1 MSAFGNSAYIPL
13 TLIEIFP
20 VTLPAVADKFGLEIP
35 TLYVGVYLL
44 VLSPLLWSV
53 GNFLVS
59 GSSGKIKLK
68 DFLSAPLIGILAGF
82 TVVFLH
88 LQPVLFNPRLP
99 FFHIYSALDRIAPVT
114 LPLIMISLGSMI
126 ATLSYKKG
134 ENHSRIKVTLY
145 VSLIRFLFFP
155 ALFFSL
161 YFLLFKKLALS
172 PVQIW
177 VIFLEMHISPLW
189 RLRRR
194 LMRIP
199 YLLPCYLHIFYTC
212 FCSLCIF
219 SFSSPCPEYYD
230 SDRSTGFRRIA

>member
-1 MSAFGNSAYIPL
+1 MGMSAFGNSAYIPL

-20 VTLPAVADKFGLEIP
+20 VTLPAVAGRFGLEIP
-35 TLYVGVYLL
+35 TLYIGVYLL

-59 GSSGKIKLK
+59 GGSGRIKLK

-82 TVVFLH
+82 SVVFLH
-88 LQPVLFNPRLP
+88 LQPVLFNPKLP
-99 FFHIYSALDRIAPVT
+99 FFHIYSALNRIAPVT

-126 ATLSYKKG
+126 ANLSYKKDK
-134 ENHSRIKVTLY
+134 NHSRIKVTLC
-145 VSLIRFLFFP
+145 VSLIRFLFLP

-177 VIFLEMHISPLW
+177 VIFLEMHIPPAANLSVMAAQAEINEDTVSFTLLVTYILYLFLLPL
-189 RLRRR
+189 
-194 LMRIP
+194 
-199 YLLPCYLHIFYTC
+199 YLLFFL
-212 FCSLCIF
+212 SLPGIL
-219 SFSSPCPEYYD
+219 
-230 SDRSTGFRRIA
+230 